1 MTRILHFMV
10 VGEEK
15 LHCAG
20 CEARV
25 SNALRRVPGV
35 TDVAA
40 SAETQH
46 ITVTIDPSHATP
58 EQVQAKLEQM
68 GYAVKAETSV

>member
-1 MTRILHFMV
+1 MRTLHFTV
-10 VGEEK
+10 IGEDK

-25 SNALRRVPGV
+25 ANALKRVPGV

-46 ITVTIDPSHATP
+46 IAVTIDPAQATP

-68 GYAVKAETSV
+68 GYSVKSGISA